1 MEHSRD
7 DPPTVR
13 GDVRLEVAMGFLTA
27 RAAREYDRA
36 ISLFTEDAVW
46 HSPVE
51 GARRGRG
58 AIREALVAA
67 ERDTDRV
74 RSRVERIAVRRDR
87 VVAVVV
93 NRGEREGRELDSQQ
107 ALRFGF
113 RGDRIA
119 EVEIAVDDPDAVAA
133 FWAD

>member
-1 MEHSRD
+1 MDAVCHSR
-7 DPPTVR
+7 
-13 GDVRLEVAMGFLTA
+13 GG
-27 RAAREYDRA
+27 
-36 ISLFTEDAVW
+36 
-46 HSPVE
+46 

-67 ERDTDRV
+67 ERDTDRF

-113 RGDRIA
+113 RGDRIS